1 MRVSLGPNSPVKVY
15 VQPDEMPPMNA
26 TTHSERQTLE
36 LVDIIDLKWL
46 MAKDG
51 LHVHVERLQNDPAY
65 ALDCLNKA
73 AASPRAAVQAVA
85 RRLRDKL
92 GIAPV

>member
-1 MRVSLGPNSPVKVY
+1 
-15 VQPDEMPPMNA
+15 MNA
-26 TTHSERQTLE
+26 SASSERQALE
-36 LVDIIDLKWL
+36 LVDIIDFKWL

-65 ALDCLNKA
+65 ARDCLNKA
-73 AASPRAAVQAVA
+73 AASPRAAVQTVA

-92 GIAPV
+92 GFDPI